1 MRCTFLFSLIFIL
14 LLSCKKEHNGPE
26 VDIYM
31 LQSFSLNINQ
41 ATNPATISISNAVLA
56 ETPLVADH
64 DIRSY
69 TRSTTTFNLRKD
81 IKSTIQNYG
90 PDKAFAVTV
99 DKQVVY
105 YGKFHP
111 AYLSSITF
119 GLATI
124 DPIFYSNNELKI
136 HFAAIDG
143 NSNLQQLDK
152 RNDTLIINALSATG
166 RLR

>member
-1 MRCTFLFSLIFIL
+1 
-14 LLSCKKEHNGPE
+14 
-26 VDIYM
+26 M

-69 TRSTTTFNLRKD
+69 TRSTTTFNLKKD
-81 IKSTIQNYG
+81 IKSIIKNYG

-136 HFAAIDG
+136 QFASIDR